1 MKWKIIAA
9 MDENRLIGRDN
20 RLPWRIPEDIAWYQS
35 QTDGQL
41 MLMGRKTFEGIRR
54 RPEGSRYIVLSDTVS
69 HYAPDQGDVTI
80 LKSLDHLLSLPLEG
94 EGWICGGGLIY
105 EAMLPFADELV
116 LTQVKGRFEGDTYFP
131 PFEHLFEVKETLVK
145 AEAFKVVRYKRRKG

>member
-54 RPEGSRYIVLSDTVS
+54 RPEGSRYIVLSETVS
-69 HYAPDQGDVTI
+69 AYEPEQGEVTV
-80 LKSLDHLLSLPLEG
+80 LKSVNQIHNLPLEG

-131 PFEHLFEVKETLVK
+131 PFEHLFQAEETLIQEK
-145 AEAFKVVRYKRRKG
+145 DFEVVRYTRRKG

>member
-54 RPEGSRYIVLSDTVS
+54 RPEGSRYIVLSDTVRG
-69 HYAPDQGDVTI
+69 YGPDQGEVTV
-80 LKSLDHLLSLPLEG
+80 LKSVAELQQLSLGG
-94 EGWICGGGLIY
+94 EGWICGGGLVY
-105 EAMLPFADELV
+105 EAMLPYAEELV
-116 LTQVKGRFEGDTYFP
+116 LTRVKGQFEGDTYFP
-131 PFEHLFEVKETLVK
+131 EFEHLFEVSEVLMES
-145 AEAFKVVRYKRRKG
+145 AHFNVVRYLRRK

>member
-9 MDENRLIGRDN
+9 MDANRLIGREN

-35 QTDGQL
+35 QTDGKL

-69 HYAPDQGDVTI
+69 SYEASEGDVTV
-80 LKSLDHLLSLPLEG
+80 LKSIEHLFQLPLEG
-94 EGWICGGGLIY
+94 EGWICGGGLVY
-105 EAMLPFADELV
+105 EAMLPHAEELV
-116 LTQVKGRFEGDTYFP
+116 LTEVKGSYDGDTYFP
-131 PFEHLFEVKETLVK
+131 AFEHLFREAETLMQGDQ
-145 AEAFKVVRYKRRKG
+145 FKVVRYIRR